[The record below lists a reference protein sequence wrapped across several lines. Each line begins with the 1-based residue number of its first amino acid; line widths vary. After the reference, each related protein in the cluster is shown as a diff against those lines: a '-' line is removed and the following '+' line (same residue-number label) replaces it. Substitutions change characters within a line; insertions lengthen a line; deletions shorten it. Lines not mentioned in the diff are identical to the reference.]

1 MKILIIHRDVGTGS
15 VGKIV
20 EDLYYGIKKS
30 GNDCKI
36 AYGYINKSKIPEED
50 LISVCNKYEHIF
62 HIAYA
67 TMLDRAG
74 FFGRKQTQKLIKLI
88 CEYDPDIIHVHG
100 LYGYWIDIV
109 TLYDYLSKNLK

>member
-36 AYGYINKSKIPEED
+36 AYGYININQSSNQTLLPG
-50 LISVCNKYEHIF
+50 LFFVTNK
-62 HIAYA
+62 
-67 TMLDRAG
+67 LR
-74 FFGRKQTQKLIKLI
+74 LIKK
-88 CEYDPDIIHVHG
+88 VK
-100 LYGYWIDIV
+100 
-109 TLYDYLSKNLK
+109 YLKKI